1 MQLLTEGVLLE
12 TIERAKRLKA
22 KTPNVPDVHFQ
33 VLERGCNEE
42 LENIITKLNYLL
54 SGRKYQ
60 DPKNQSV
67 RLKEFKSVVRNFD
80 VLENVGYAALT
91 RCDTNDDV
99 SMCRLIQKV
108 CREINYPLQP
118 PTVVCL
124 SKDYYCI
131 YPHLKLLCIPLLE
144 SDSLLHLPDLYHEL
158 GHPLITEENNPKVEP
173 FREELGK
180 LMVEVRKHFT
190 NKIMYDIRNNNEENT
205 RLFDHWMKSWMNWAI
220 EFFCDIFA
228 VCTLGSSFAW
238 AHLYLSLKRGG
249 NPFFVPIVGQVID
262 HPNDEARAM
271 VIDMVLKG
279 LGFNDKADEFMTKW
293 DSYTRLTS
301 YRVSDEFKHAFPNE
315 LLEKCAKAGIEATR
329 SIKCRLV
336 EPDNLGEA
344 GTLLNEAW
352 ESFVTSANGYLQVEN
367 GILNRLKNNLS

>member
-42 LENIITKLNYLL
+42 LENIIAKLNFLL

-67 RLKEFKSVVRNFD
+67 RLKEFKLVVRNFD

-99 SMCRLIQKV
+99 SMCKLIQRI

-173 FREELGK
+173 FRKELGK
-180 LMVEVRKHFT
+180 LLVEIRKYFT
-190 NKIMYDIRNNNEENT
+190 NKIMY
-205 RLFDHWMKSWMNWAI
+205 
-220 EFFCDIFA
+220 
-228 VCTLGSSFAW
+228 
-238 AHLYLSLKRGG
+238 
-249 NPFFVPIVGQVID
+249 
-262 HPNDEARAM
+262 
-271 VIDMVLKG
+271 
-279 LGFNDKADEFMTKW
+279 
-293 DSYTRLTS
+293 
-301 YRVSDEFKHAFPNE
+301 
-315 LLEKCAKAGIEATR
+315 
-329 SIKCRLV
+329 
-336 EPDNLGEA
+336 
-344 GTLLNEAW
+344 
-352 ESFVTSANGYLQVEN
+352 
-367 GILNRLKNNLS
+367 

>member
-42 LENIITKLNYLL
+42 LEKIIAKLDFLL

-60 DPKNQSV
+60 DLKNQSV

-80 VLENVGYAALT
+80 VLENVGYASLT

-99 SMCRLIQKV
+99 SMCKLIQRICK
-108 CREINYPLQP
+108 EINYPLQP

-190 NKIMYDIRNNNEENT
+190 NKILYDIRNNNEENT

-228 VCTLGSSFAW
+228 ACTLGNSFAW

-249 NPFFVPIVGQVID
+249 NPFFVPFVGQVVD
-262 HPNDEARAM
+262 HPNDEARAI
-271 VIDMVLKG
+271 VIIIVLKE
-279 LGFNDKADEFMTKW
+279 LGFDDKAKEFMTKW
-293 DSYTRLTS
+293 NLYTSVTS
-301 YRVSDEFKHAFPNE
+301 YRESDEFKHAFPTE
-315 LLEKCAKAGIEATR
+315 LLEKCAKVGIEATKR
-329 SIKCRLV
+329 IKCRLV
-336 EPDNLGEA
+336 KPADLGEIA
-344 GTLLNEAW
+344 TSLNNAW
-352 ESFVTSANGYLQVEN
+352 VEFLSSADVYLNQQPE
-367 GILNRLKNNLS
+367 ILFKLKN

>member
-42 LENIITKLNYLL
+42 LENIIAKLNFLL

-67 RLKEFKSVVRNFD
+67 RLKEFKLVVRNFD

-99 SMCRLIQKV
+99 SMCKLIQRI

-173 FREELGK
+173 FRKELGK
-180 LMVEVRKHFT
+180 LLVEIRKYFT

-205 RLFDHWMKSWMNWAI
+205 RLYDHWMKSWMNWAI

-228 VCTLGSSFAW
+228 VCTLGGSFAW

-249 NPFFVPIVGQVID
+249 NPFFVPVVGQVSD
-262 HPNDEARAM
+262 HPNDEARAK
-271 VIDMVLKG
+271 VIDIVLNQ
-279 LGFNDKADEFMTKW
+279 LGFTEKANEFSSKW
-293 DSYTRLTS
+293 NSYTRLIS
-301 YRVSDEFKHAFPNE
+301 YRISDEFKHAFPDE
-315 LLEKCAKAGIEATR
+315 LLEKCADAGIQATKM
-329 SIKCRLV
+329 INCRLV
-336 EPDNLGEA
+336 EPDNLGKA
-344 GTLLNEAW
+344 ATLLNEAW
-352 ESFVTSANGYLQVEN
+352 QNFLSSADIYIQGEAN
-367 GILNRLKNNLS
+367 IINRLKNNLP